1 MIIGLIGLGEMG
13 SEIGRFFV
21 KNGLDVISVFNGR
34 SEISINRAV
43 KYGIKDALS
52 VENFSKE
59 SDIVIS
65 IIQVDKHHPSGLSV
79 LAASFFL
86 MSLTMFLASP
96 AALPIRSV
104 SGPGTVMAASK

>member
-13 SEIGRFFV
+13 SEIGRFFL

-65 IIQVDKHHPSGLSV
+65 IIPPDKAIETAELYSNYAVKENQIYCDMNAISTILSIV
-79 LAASFFL
+79 W
-86 MSLTMFLASP
+86 
-96 AALPIRSV
+96 
-104 SGPGTVMAASK
+104 SK